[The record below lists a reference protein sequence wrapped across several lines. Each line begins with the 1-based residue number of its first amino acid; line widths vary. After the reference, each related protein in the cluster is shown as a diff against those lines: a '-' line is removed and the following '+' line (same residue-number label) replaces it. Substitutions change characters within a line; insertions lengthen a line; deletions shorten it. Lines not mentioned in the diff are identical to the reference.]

1 MEAVTLAEESMMKFA
16 AQVLMLA
23 ATAGLALLAAG
34 TRRTSEAPEKQENAP
49 APAPAESEAWF
60 I

>member
-1 MEAVTLAEESMMKFA
+1 MKLA

-34 TRRTSEAPEKQENAP
+34 TRRTAEPEKPETAP